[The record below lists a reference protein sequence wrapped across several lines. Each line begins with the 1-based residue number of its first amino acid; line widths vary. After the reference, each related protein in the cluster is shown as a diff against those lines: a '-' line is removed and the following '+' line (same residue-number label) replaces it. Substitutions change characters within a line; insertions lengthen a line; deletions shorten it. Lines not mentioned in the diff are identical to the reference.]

1 MLILIRINERFNW
14 NLRIETIRHVDA
26 LLCDYS
32 KYEKNTNVKNGY
44 GGCDVLGPNFVLI
57 CLRSV
62 GILN

>member
-32 KYEKNTNVKNGY
+32 KYEKKITNVKKWLWRLRRFGTKF
-44 GGCDVLGPNFVLI
+44 CPNLFEI
-57 CLRSV
+57 CR
-62 GILN
+62 